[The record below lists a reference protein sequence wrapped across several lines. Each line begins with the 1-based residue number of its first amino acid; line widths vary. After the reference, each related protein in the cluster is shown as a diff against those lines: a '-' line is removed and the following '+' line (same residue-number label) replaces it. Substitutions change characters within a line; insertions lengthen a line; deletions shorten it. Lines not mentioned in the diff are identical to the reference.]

1 MNNPIPLQHHSY
13 DLLLGN
19 KNPMALRLNDAEH
32 QNIQVGDLVEF
43 SGHDTIMDRERFQV
57 VGKMNH
63 PSIAS
68 AMGTIERSGLD
79 TRDKIQMEHAFMDVH
94 GPQRLLTMRWLACIL
109 HRIRP
114 LRGSALITASAGSNK
129 TEWGRAVFGG
139 WSGIT
144 TSARGRSMPWRDDPR
159 TL

>member
-1 MNNPIPLQHHSY
+1 MSNVIPLEHHQY
-13 DLLLGN
+13 DLLLGK

-43 SGHDTIMDRERFQV
+43 SGHDTIMDRERFKV

-68 AMGTIERSGLD
+68 AMSTIEHSSLD

-94 GPQRLLTMRWLACIL
+94 GPEAAHHEVVSLHLAP
-109 HRIRP
+109 HP
-114 LRGSALITASAGSNK
+114 AAPGASFNRGVGSL
-129 TEWGRAVFGG
+129 G
-139 WSGIT
+139 
-144 TSARGRSMPWRDDPR
+144 
-159 TL
+159 